1 MRNLVVPPVL
11 KVLNS
16 LTRLHSSRPS
26 SPIGVSMRNFILS
39 STLLLLVGSITITL
53 LLFSCGEQKAKT
65 PKFYLVQV
73 LKGHPVH
80 QLSQIAFKEGCTKV
94 GFVGEIL
101 ATDNYDVQ
109 GTIALI
115 EQALARGDAK
125 GFVIL
130 AVSPA
135 YNPIIEKIGR
145 AGIPVILPH
154 FPAAEGSI
162 PGASGIICCDS
173 VAYARVAA
181 QAIGKAIG
189 GKGQVAITQGS
200 FNPLENLVVE
210 TFSKELQTL
219 HPEVKVL
226 KPEEETFDPSKAIA
240 KASAI
245 LQANPEVVAAFST
258 TGGGAMTWARAQRDT
273 GRKITIIAMDYTRVN
288 LDLVKKGEVLGVIG
302 QPLWDEN
309 FGAAELLVQVGNGT
323 KIAWWTKLDAPLI
336 TKDNLAPFEA
346 ILDKVEAAIKK

>member
-1 MRNLVVPPVL
+1 MRNLLLSPVH
-11 KVLNS
+11 KAVTGP
-16 LTRLHSSRPS
+16 TRLHQPS
-26 SPIGVSMRNFILS
+26 TIGVSMHRYILS
-39 STLLLLVGSITITL
+39 AASLLLIGSIAAIIL
-53 LLFSCGEQKAKT
+53 AACGTEKK
-65 PKFYLVQV
+65 KNLKLYWVQG

-80 QLSQIAFKEGCTKV
+80 QLTQIAFKEGCAKIGIT
-94 GFVGEIL
+94 GEVL
-101 ATDNYDVQ
+101 GTDNPDVQ

-125 GFVIL
+125 GFAIWTG
-130 AVSPA
+130 SPA
-135 YNPIIEKIGR
+135 YNPIIEKIGK
-145 AGIPVILPH
+145 AGIPVVLPH

-162 PGASGIICCDS
+162 PGTSGIISCDP
-173 VAYARVAA
+173 ADYAREAA
-181 QAIGKAIG
+181 RAIGKAIG

-200 FNPLENLVVE
+200 FNTTENLVAE
-210 TFSKELQTL
+210 TFTKEIQTL

-245 LQANPEVVAAFST
+245 LQANPGVVAALST
-258 TGGGAMTWARAQRDT
+258 TGGGAMTWAGAQRET
-273 GRKITIIAMDYTRVN
+273 GRKLAIIAMDYTRVN

-302 QPLWDEN
+302 QPLWDES
-309 FGAAELLVQVGNGT
+309 FRAAELLVQVGGGT
-323 KIAWWTKLDAPLI
+323 KIAWWTKLEAPLI